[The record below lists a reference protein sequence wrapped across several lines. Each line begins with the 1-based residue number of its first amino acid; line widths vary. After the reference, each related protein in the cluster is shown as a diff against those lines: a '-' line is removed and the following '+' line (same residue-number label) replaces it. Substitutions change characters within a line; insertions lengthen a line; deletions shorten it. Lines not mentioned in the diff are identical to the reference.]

1 LSALASKSQNAG
13 RAFLRAAGMASSPN
27 SIAVWDGASNA
38 GQPGRLGPLGLP
50 GVLNRFGGA
59 VGQSVASAGLLDHFL
74 IVLVILA
81 AVFYIRE

>member
-1 LSALASKSQNAG
+1 
-13 RAFLRAAGMASSPN
+13 
-27 SIAVWDGASNA
+27 
-38 GQPGRLGPLGLP
+38 
-50 GVLNRFGGA
+50 VLNRFGGA

>member
-1 LSALASKSQNAG
+1 MECRENGSGSFQ
-13 RAFLRAAGMASSPN
+13 R
-27 SIAVWDGASNA
+27 
-38 GQPGRLGPLGLP
+38 
-50 GVLNRFGGA
+50 VLNRFGGA